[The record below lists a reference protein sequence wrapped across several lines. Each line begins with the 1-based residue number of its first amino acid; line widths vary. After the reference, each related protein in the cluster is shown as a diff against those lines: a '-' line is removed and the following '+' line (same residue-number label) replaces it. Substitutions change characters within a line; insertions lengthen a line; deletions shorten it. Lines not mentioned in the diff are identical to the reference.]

1 MPDSR
6 PLGVTQ
12 VTVKYKTRSGRQRTY
27 KYWKSRIY
35 VDGRNMAL
43 GHFKTKE
50 DALSAY
56 QRAQKLYR

>member
-1 MPDSR
+1 MPRRS
-6 PLGVTQ
+6 LGVTQ
-12 VTVKYKTRSGRQRTY
+12 VVVKYVTRSGRRRTY

-43 GHFKTKE
+43 GHYKTKE
-50 DALSAY
+50 DALYAY

>member
-1 MPDSR
+1 MPR
-6 PLGVTQ
+6 RAAGVTQ
-12 VTVKYKTRSGRQRTY
+12 VTVKYTTRSGRPRIY

-43 GHFKTKE
+43 GHYKTRE

>member
-1 MPDSR
+1 MPR
-6 PLGVTQ
+6 RAAGVTQ
-12 VTVKYKTRSGRQRTY
+12 VTVKYTTRSGRRRIY

-43 GHFKTKE
+43 GHYKTRE
-50 DALSAY
+50 DALFAY